1 MRDML
6 QEWLG
11 LKDLPRTGWVRSGV
25 KEPESV
31 AAHSWGMAILALHFA
46 PKNLDL
52 AKVLAM
58 CIVHD
63 LPEVRVGDLT
73 PHDDVT
79 NKAQLEA
86 SAMSELTPEWL
97 GLFHEYES
105 GNSEEARFVKQI
117 DKLDMD
123 CGYYLSIKT
132 EIRLIRV
139 YRECQ
144 IKNYRLKFVEIFGL
158 VFPTRKKTRAYSTGY
173 PAR

>member
-1 MRDML
+1 MHIPTSMRDKL

-58 CIVHD
+58 CIIHD

-79 NKAQLEA
+79 NKAELEA
-86 SAMSELTPEWL
+86 SAMSELAPEWL

-105 GNSEEARFVKQI
+105 AFRRSKFVKQI
-117 DKLDMD
+117 DKLDMGLQASIYQSRQELD
-123 CGYYLSIKT
+123 LSEFT
-132 EIRLIRV
+132 
-139 YRECQ
+139 
-144 IKNYRLKFVEIFGL
+144 N
-158 VFPTRKKTRAYSTGY
+158 S
-173 PAR
+173 ARSKITDSNLLRFLD